1 MPNRFE
7 TVGKGIGEV
16 VYTGEGISARILS
29 DRVNIQGPHI
39 GSITLS
45 GENMASKV
53 TGGRK
58 LNTFFRRAKSAQAG
72 SVRAVEVGF
81 YSTAKYPDGTP
92 VTNVAAWNEFGTSRI
107 PERPFFRQAIQ
118 GAKAEITPILVE
130 NVDPRTMSV
139 DRRTAGLVGQAMQ
152 GRIQRS
158 ITTLRRPANAPS
170 TIKAKGSSNPL
181 IDTMVSCGKRLRT
194 KSRARLAGRLDIA
207 VIAVAA

>member
-1 MPNRFE
+1 MA
-7 TVGKGIGEV
+7 T
-16 VYTGEGISARILS
+16 
-29 DRVNIQGPHI
+29 RVR
-39 GSITLS
+39 
-45 GENMASKV
+45 
-53 TGGRK
+53 GGRK
-58 LNTFFRRAKSAQAG
+58 LDRFLRRAKAAQG
-72 SVRAVEVGF
+72 RGVRAVEVGF

-118 GAKAEITPILVE
+118 GADKDLLPILVE

-170 TIKAKGSSNPL
+170 TLEKKKPKTNPL
-181 IDTMVSCGKRLRT
+181 IDTGFMRQSVTYKV
-194 KSRARLAGRLDIA
+194 D
-207 VIAVAA
+207 

>member
-1 MPNRFE
+1 
-7 TVGKGIGEV
+7 
-16 VYTGEGISARILS
+16 
-29 DRVNIQGPHI
+29 
-39 GSITLS
+39 
-45 GENMASKV
+45 MASKV

-72 SVRAVEVGF
+72 SVRARLK
-81 YSTAKYPDGTP
+81 SDSIRRPSISDGTP
-92 VTNVAAWNEFGTSRI
+92 VTNVAAWNEFGDIPNI

-158 ITTLRRPANAPS
+158 ITTLRRPGNAPS
-170 TIKAKGSSNPL
+170 TIEAKGSSNPL
-181 IDTMVSCGKRLRT
+181 IDTGFMRQSVNWKIN
-194 KSRARLAGRLDIA
+194 D
-207 VIAVAA
+207 